1 MPLKAKPTLDIE
13 ALAETHYDAVW
24 QFCYRRVGTSHA
36 ADATQDTFLTA
47 LRRKDTFRGDAEPRI
62 WLFGIAHNVCRNLR
76 RAHKPETPLADHAE
90 PSDMV
95 DTLHTRGTLVTALE
109 RLSPEHREVVVLHE
123 LDSLTYGEI
132 AAVLGVP
139 AGTVKSRLHHAF
151 LNLRKI
157 LGPMEALK

>member
-13 ALAETHYDAVW
+13 ALAETHYDSVW
-24 QFCYRRVGTSHA
+24 QFCYRRVGTTLA

-47 LRRKDTFRGDAEPRI
+47 LRRKDTYRGDAEPKI

-76 RAHKPETPLADHAE
+76 RAHKSESPLTDHAD
-90 PSDMV
+90 PGDRV
-95 DTLHTRGTLVTALE
+95 DTIHTRGALVTALE

-123 LDSLTYGEI
+123 LDSLSYSEI

-139 AGTVKSRLHHAF
+139 PGTVKSRLHHAF
-151 LNLRKI
+151 LNLRKL
-157 LGPMEALK
+157 LGPLEALK